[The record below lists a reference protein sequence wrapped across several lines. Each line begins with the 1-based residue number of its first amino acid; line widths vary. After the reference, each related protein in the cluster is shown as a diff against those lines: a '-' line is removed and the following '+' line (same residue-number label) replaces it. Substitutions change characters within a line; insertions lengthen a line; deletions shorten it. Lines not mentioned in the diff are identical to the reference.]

1 MNEEILSQIRYDSR
15 GLVPAVVQDAET
27 KEVLMLAYM
36 NEEALKRTLTSGT
49 TWFYSRSRQAM
60 WNKGETSGHFQMV
73 KESATTATAIRFWW
87 WRSRSERRVIP
98 EISPVFTGILNWKIQ
113 RNKEDGRS
121 ERKYGFFRTQ
131 RRKTRLFRKIS
142 MEEMSIT
149 GAER

>member
-60 WNKGETSGHFQMV
+60 WNK

>member
-1 MNEEILSQIRYDSR
+1 
-15 GLVPAVVQDAET
+15 
-27 KEVLMLAYM
+27 MLAYM

-73 KESATTATAIRFWW
+73 K
-87 WRSRSERRVIP
+87 RVSYDCDCDTILVVAQQ
-98 EISPVFTGILNWKIQ
+98 IGAACHTGNFTCFYRNFELEIQ

>member
-73 KESATTATAIRFWW
+73 K
-87 WRSRSERRVIP
+87 RVSYDCDCDTILVVAQQ
-98 EISPVFTGILNWKIQ
+98 IGAACHTGNFTCFD
-113 RNKEDGRS
+113 RNFEL
-121 ERKYGFFRTQ
+121 ENT
-131 RRKTRLFRKIS
+131 
-142 MEEMSIT
+142 EE
-149 GAER
+149 